1 MKLFLYINAKKI
13 EIVIFYFDNYLWKVG
28 IQNNGYFGDK
38 GTSSQVRVIYGNDPV
53 NIGKD
58 FYKKISFGGIEKD
71 LDNGKG
77 KITYMADGS
86 IITFRPITKSDNYP
100 AVNINISR
108 STDSGGIK
116 TQKIHF
122 GKEYEKK

>member
-122 GKEYEKK
+122 GKEDEKK

>member
-1 MKLFLYINAKKI
+1 MGVSYKGGVQSYHGIT
-13 EIVIFYFDNYLWKVG
+13 DNLTGLKSSFKYK
-28 IQNNGYFGDK
+28 NGYFGDK

-122 GKEYEKK
+122 GKEDEKK

>member
-1 MKLFLYINAKKI
+1 MGVTYKGGVQSYHGIT
-13 EIVIFYFDNYLWKVG
+13 DNLTGLKSSFKY
-28 IQNNGYFGDK
+28 NNGYFGDK

-53 NIGKD
+53 SIGKD
-58 FYKKISFGGIEKD
+58 FYKKISLGGIEKD

-122 GKEYEKK
+122 GKEDEKK

>member
-1 MKLFLYINAKKI
+1 MGVTYKGGVQSYHGIT
-13 EIVIFYFDNYLWKVG
+13 DNLTGLKSSFKY
-28 IQNNGYFGDK
+28 NNGYFGDK
-38 GTSSQVRVIYGNDPV
+38 GTSSQVRVIYGNDLV

-122 GKEYEKK
+122 GKEDEKK

>member
-1 MKLFLYINAKKI
+1 MGVTYKGGVQSYHGIT
-13 EIVIFYFDNYLWKVG
+13 DNLTGLKSSFKY
-28 IQNNGYFGDK
+28 NNGYFGDK

-77 KITYMADGS
+77 KISSVRESECLD
-86 IITFRPITKSDNYP
+86 FLK
-100 AVNINISR
+100 
-108 STDSGGIK
+108 
-116 TQKIHF
+116 
-122 GKEYEKK
+122 